1 MFVDHTLESAP
12 AASRPSMERV
22 AGAWGRLPQ
31 AVARMAE
38 SPHALDGFLRLSA
51 MFEDTNLDPHARET
65 VVLTVA
71 VRNQCHLCIRLHEAK
86 LAALGPD
93 PEPERLEAIRRF
105 THQILAAAGA
115 VSDEDL
121 EEFFGWGYTRQ
132 NALEVVLGI
141 GAYTLSTFAN
151 RLTRSA

>member
-1 MFVDHTLESAP
+1 MFTDHTVETAP
-12 AASRPSMERV
+12 AASRPSMEGV
-22 AGAWGRLPQ
+22 AAAWGQLPQ

-38 SPHALDGFLRLSA
+38 SPHALDGFLKMSA
-51 MFEDTNLDPHARET
+51 LFEDTTLDPHSRET

-71 VRNQCHLCIRLHEAK
+71 ERNQCHLCIRLHEAK
-86 LAALGPD
+86 LAKLGPA
-93 PEPERLEAIRRF
+93 ENPERLDAVRRF
-105 THQILAAAGA
+105 THQVLAAAGA

-121 EEFFGWGYTRQ
+121 EAFFGWGYTRR

-141 GAYTLSTFAN
+141 GAYTLSTMAN